1 MQVYSTFTPQES
13 LFFQLAL
20 FCSLRGTLFWINTRS
35 HIVIAHCRIPLVT
48 PKTELYKNNLW
59 DPSLTYIIW
68 ITLTENKWL
77 PKRYSR
83 YWSVRGLLHVYRR
96 ALQRYTSNS
105 NKFVYFIFRILIHQR
120 RVCIGV
126 ATRYVWI
133 YDDVFQF
140 LLQYA
145 CIIPMSC
152 RGCFQFI
159 HLIYIREI

>member
-20 FCSLRGTLFWINTRS
+20 FLSLRGTLFWINTRS
-35 HIVIAHCRIPLVT
+35 HIEIAHCRIALVT
-48 PKTELYKNNLW
+48 SKTELYKNNLW

-105 NKFVYFIFRILIHQR
+105 NSSCILFFVFWFTSDECASVWPHGMYGYILWCIPILISLCMYYNA
-120 RVCIGV
+120 RVV
-126 ATRYVWI
+126 
-133 YDDVFQF
+133 
-140 LLQYA
+140 
-145 CIIPMSC
+145 P
-152 RGCFQFI
+152 
-159 HLIYIREI
+159 